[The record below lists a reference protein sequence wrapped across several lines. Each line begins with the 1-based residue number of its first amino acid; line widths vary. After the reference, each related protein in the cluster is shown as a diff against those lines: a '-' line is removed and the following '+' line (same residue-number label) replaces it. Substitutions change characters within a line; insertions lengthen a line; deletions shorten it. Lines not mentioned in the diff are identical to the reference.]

1 MLEDASFRCLS
12 MLKNVIYGNTK
23 NIVEQLRQ
31 AEYGAHYIIVYPDIM
46 TLREIYSGYIKSQI
60 KDNNEIVLILSYYET
75 VDNLRNF
82 LSPNDEISSDLEKY
96 EREGSLVIIDSVR
109 GFFDF
114 DHASYVK
121 NLLKQAESLGK
132 NGISV
137 LADAGAFYHYSQL
150 EELVKRGMW
159 MTMKFDINMKLFC
172 GFHKQD
178 FDRLTELQ
186 KQKLLD
192 HHEKDLI
199 AVSRDFSMRGWVNCH
214 YYCV

>member
-1 MLEDASFRCLS
+1 MLVDASFRCLS
-12 MLKNVIYGNTK
+12 MLKNLIYGNTK
-23 NIVEQLRQ
+23 NILEQLRQ

-60 KDNNEIVLILSYYET
+60 KDNKEIVLILSYYET

-96 EREGSLVIIDSVR
+96 EREGSLLIIDSVR

-150 EELVKRGMW
+150 EELVKHELSMPS
-159 MTMKFDINMKLFC
+159 KFDINMKRFC

-178 FDRLTELQ
+178 FDRLTEVQ

-199 AVSRDFSMRGWVNCH
+199 AVN
-214 YYCV
+214 

>member
-1 MLEDASFRCLS
+1 

-23 NIVEQLRQ
+23 NILEQLLD

-60 KDNNEIVLILSYYET
+60 EDNKEIVLILSYYET
-75 VDNLRNF
+75 ADNLRNF
-82 LSPNDEISSDLEKY
+82 LSPNDEIYSDLEKY
-96 EREGSLVIIDSVR
+96 EREGSLIIIDSVK

-150 EELVKRGMW
+150 EELVKHELSMPS
-159 MTMKFDINMKLFC
+159 KFDINMKRFC
-172 GFHKQD
+172 AFHKQD
-178 FDRLTELQ
+178 FDRLTEVQ
-186 KQKLLD
+186 KQELLD

-199 AVSRDFSMRGWVNCH
+199 AVN
-214 YYCV
+214 

>member
-1 MLEDASFRCLS
+1 MLVDASFRCLS
-12 MLKNVIYGNTK
+12 MVKNVIYGNTK
-23 NIVEQLRQ
+23 NILEQLRQ

-60 KDNNEIVLILSYYET
+60 EDNKEIVLILSYYET

-96 EREGSLVIIDSVR
+96 ERDGSLVIIDSVE

-114 DHASYVK
+114 DHPSYVK

-137 LADAGAFYHYSQL
+137 LADAGAFYHYSQV
-150 EELVKRGMW
+150 EELVKHELSMPS
-159 MTMKFDINMKLFC
+159 KFDINLKRFC
-172 GFHKQD
+172 VFHKQD
-178 FDRLTELQ
+178 FDRLTEVK
-186 KQKLLD
+186 KQRLLE

-199 AVSRDFSMRGWVNCH
+199 AVN
-214 YYCV
+214 

>member
-1 MLEDASFRCLS
+1 MSVDASACCLF

-31 AEYGAHYIIVYPDIM
+31 ADYGAHYIIVYPDIT
-46 TLREIYSGYIKSQI
+46 TLREIYSNYIKYQI
-60 KDNNEIVLILSYYET
+60 EDKNEIVLVLSYYET

-82 LSPNDEISSDLEKY
+82 LSPTDEISSHLERY
-96 EREGSLVIIDSVR
+96 EREGSLVIIDSVK

-114 DHASYVK
+114 DHPSYVK

-137 LADAGAFYHYSQL
+137 IADAGAFYHYSKV
-150 EELVKRGMW
+150 EELVKHELSMPS
-159 MTMKFDINMKLFC
+159 KFDINLKRFC
-172 GFHKQD
+172 VFHKQD
-178 FDRLTELQ
+178 FDRLTEVK
-186 KQKLLD
+186 KQKLLE

-199 AVSRDFSMRGWVNCH
+199 AVN
-214 YYCV
+214 

>member
-1 MLEDASFRCLS
+1 MLVDASFHCLS

-23 NIVEQLRQ
+23 NILEQLRQ

-60 KDNNEIVLILSYYET
+60 KDNKEIVLILSYYET
-75 VDNLRNF
+75 VDNLRSF

-96 EREGSLVIIDSVR
+96 EREGSLVIIDSVK

-150 EELVKRGMW
+150 EELVKRELSMPS
-159 MTMKFDINMKLFC
+159 KFDIKLKRFC

-178 FDRLTELQ
+178 FDRLTEVQ

-199 AVSRDFSMRGWVNCH
+199 AVS
-214 YYCV
+214 

>member
-1 MLEDASFRCLS
+1 

-23 NIVEQLRQ
+23 NILEQLTD
-31 AEYGAHYIIVYPDIM
+31 AEYGAHYIIVYHDIV
-46 TLREIYSGYIKSQI
+46 TLREIYLGYIKSQI
-60 KDNNEIVLILSYYET
+60 EDNKEIVLILSYYET
-75 VDNLRNF
+75 ADNLRNF
-82 LSPNDEISSDLEKY
+82 LSSNDEIYSDLEKY
-96 EREGSLVIIDSVR
+96 EREGSLVIIDSVK

-121 NLLKQAESLGK
+121 NLLKQAESIGK

-150 EELVKRGMW
+150 EELVKHELSMPS
-159 MTMKFDINMKLFC
+159 KFDINMKRFC
-172 GFHKQD
+172 AFHKQD
-178 FDRLTELQ
+178 FDRLTEVQ

-199 AVSRDFSMRGWVNCH
+199 AVN
-214 YYCV
+214 

>member
-1 MLEDASFRCLS
+1 MLVDASFRCLS

-23 NIVEQLRQ
+23 NILEQLRQ

-46 TLREIYSGYIKSQI
+46 TLREIYSNYIKYQI
-60 KDNNEIVLILSYYET
+60 EDKNEIVLVLSYYET
-75 VDNLRNF
+75 VNNIRNF
-82 LSPNDEISSDLEKY
+82 LSPTDEISSDLERY
-96 EREGSLVIIDSVR
+96 EREGSLIIIDSVK

-114 DHASYVK
+114 DHPSYVK

-150 EELVKRGMW
+150 EELVKRELSMPS
-159 MTMKFDINMKLFC
+159 KFDIKLKRFC

-178 FDRLTELQ
+178 FDRLTEVQ
-186 KQKLLD
+186 KQKLLE

-199 AVSRDFSMRGWVNCH
+199 AVN
-214 YYCV
+214 